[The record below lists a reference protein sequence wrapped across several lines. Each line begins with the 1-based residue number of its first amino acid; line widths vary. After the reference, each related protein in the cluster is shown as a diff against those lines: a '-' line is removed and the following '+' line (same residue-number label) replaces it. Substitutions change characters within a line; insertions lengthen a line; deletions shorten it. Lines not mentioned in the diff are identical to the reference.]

1 MQIPDFRGTHLF
13 SRLTWAKS
21 NLDPIQPQYA
31 VVFED
36 DMDAPVK
43 ILAPAPEWMACA
55 IAGGILP
62 PIEAYFMDKKTADG
76 EPKLHPYADP
86 IGPMTEEEAIEYL
99 IKKDIP
105 EHVWLTN
112 QGNSIKFVI
121 CKREQIPTNRE
132 FRNSWTLDQFKE
144 HKDAA

>member
-1 MQIPDFRGTHLF
+1 MQIPDFKGIHLF
-13 SRLTWAKS
+13 NRLLWAKD
-21 NLDPIQPQYA
+21 NLASVQSQYMVA
-31 VVFED
+31 FED
-36 DMDAPVK
+36 DMDKPVK
-43 ILAPAPEWMACA
+43 IMAPAPEWMACA
-55 IAGGILP
+55 MAGGILP
-62 PIEAYFMDKKTADG
+62 PIEAYLMDKKTADG

-105 EHVWLTN
+105 EDVWATTKS
-112 QGNSIKFVI
+112 NSIKFVI

-144 HKDAA
+144 IDNAA